1 MRSVDGCTT
10 AAAIGD
16 VIALLP
22 LWTFLL
28 LQRRVPAVAYVFL
41 FPVFLWFLLG
51 GFNLEGNMQAEDEL
65 SEETQVWLQQVED
78 EQHAIMALGFV
89 KGVAFYYGET
99 ANLCK
104 VMATLWCCWS
114 GGKLKRVTV
123 AHMCEHVCT
132 CVSMCEHAVIYRFGV
147 LFRYAV
153 RASQN
158 PVSTSTGSP

>member
-1 MRSVDGCTT
+1 MTHQRRSRGLRPRGDGTRGPRTSSSGAARSTMRSVDGCTT

-104 VMATLWCCWS
+104 VMATLRCCWS
-114 GGKLKRVTV
+114 GGNSRT
-123 AHMCEHVCT
+123 
-132 CVSMCEHAVIYRFGV
+132 
-147 LFRYAV
+147 
-153 RASQN
+153 
-158 PVSTSTGSP
+158 